1 MEEAALACPAIE
13 VFAARRVG
21 GCGMADGLGVA
32 LYQLL
37 ASSRGSRVVVASVK
51 DYEVC
56 FDCRKD
62 LACHRD

>member
-1 MEEAALACPAIE
+1 
-13 VFAARRVG
+13 
-21 GCGMADGLGVA
+21 MADGLGDV
-32 LYQLL
+32 LFQLEQLL
-37 ASSRGSRVVVASVK
+37 ASFRGSRVEVASVK